1 MWTYCGNRNLGI
13 MIFLLQ
19 GWDIM
24 FTIFIL
30 IWVILY
36 IINMDLPYTNCHRW
50 TWCLQMSWQYH
61 SSGHQWPSHR
71 IVKTNV
77 IGYDIREHMK
87 PVVQSDS
94 KVCNALGVVLIWR
107 SHLTSIK
114 ILIIKIR
121 QSHDCLIPLM
131 EICTHK
137 NDCILNGA
145 KVSLCCN
152 SNIIHHTESAQRSWL
167 LTDNHIICTDIF
179 CEIHIPI
186 FMVSAS
192 HGPQM
197 STRDTTSFTDS

>member
-1 MWTYCGNRNLGI
+1 MVEGLQYHMMTLSQSEFRPFHRPQGIIVILNDDWAMWTYCGNRNLII

-19 GWDIM
+19 RWDIM

-30 IWVILY
+30 TWVILY
-36 IINMDLPYTNCHRW
+36 IINMDLPNTNCHRW

-94 KVCNALGVVLIWR
+94 QVCNALGVVLIWR

-121 QSHDCLIPLM
+121 QSHDCLIHLM

-137 NDCILNGA
+137 NDCILKWG
-145 KVSLCCN
+145 
-152 SNIIHHTESAQRSWL
+152 QG
-167 LTDNHIICTDIF
+167 F
-179 CEIHIPI
+179 
-186 FMVSAS
+186 FML
-192 HGPQM
+192 
-197 STRDTTSFTDS
+197 